1 MQLSPGTWP
10 QVGLLGAV
18 ALVGGL
24 LDWRLGMLLAVPVP
38 LVIWFH
44 RDPDRAPPAAGVIAP
59 ADGRISV
66 VDRTDGHTR
75 IGTFM
80 NVTDVHVNRAP
91 VTGTVTAVTH
101 RPGANRPA
109 FSKDSA
115 RNERVEIDIET
126 HRGVVQVVLIAGWFA
141 RRIHPYVTE
150 GQRVQRGERIGHIS
164 YGSRADVVLADGA
177 EPAVQEGTRVRAGES
192 VLIERS

>member
-1 MQLSPGTWP
+1 MQLTPGTYR
-10 QVGLLGAV
+10 QVGV
-18 ALVGGL
+18 AAAIAFMAGVA
-24 LDWRLGMLLAVPVP
+24 DWRLGLGISMAIP

-44 RDPDRAPPAAGVIAP
+44 RDPDRETPTGGIIAP
-59 ADGRISV
+59 ADGRVSV
-66 VDRTDGHTR
+66 VDQADGHTR

-126 HRGVVQVVLIAGWFA
+126 DRAVVQVVLIAGWFA
-141 RRIHPYVTE
+141 RRIHPYVAE
-150 GQRVQRGERIGHIS
+150 GDRVERGQRIGHIS
-164 YGSRADVVLADGA
+164 YGSRADVVLEGA
-177 EPAVQEGTRVRAGES
+177 HEPAVQEGMRVRAGES
-192 VLIERS
+192 VLIGRA